1 MQSIETKK
9 TSTALALAAE
19 LIEDTR
25 SLGYIRDDSKPKV
38 VDIDDVEEEVV
49 LPWYKQYWLVIMTQ
63 WESLKEAIM
72 PDITIT
78 LTDTQ
83 YKGLQYAAA
92 DPQDW
97 ADNALTNRARI
108 ANDEIISM
116 YTNRAL
122 DEGVAIPATRELIV
136 ADAFTRS
143 WAKTA
148 AQVQA
153 EAEAQE
159 TP

>member
-1 MQSIETKK
+1 
-9 TSTALALAAE
+9 
-19 LIEDTR
+19 
-25 SLGYIRDDSKPKV
+25 
-38 VDIDDVEEEVV
+38 
-49 LPWYKQYWLVIMTQ
+49 
-63 WESLKEAIM
+63 M

-136 ADAFTRS
+136 ADAFTRG

-148 AQVQA
+148 EQRNA
-153 EAEAQE
+153 EAEAASE

>member
-1 MQSIETKK
+1 
-9 TSTALALAAE
+9 
-19 LIEDTR
+19 
-25 SLGYIRDDSKPKV
+25 
-38 VDIDDVEEEVV
+38 
-49 LPWYKQYWLVIMTQ
+49 
-63 WESLKEAIM
+63 M
-72 PDITIT
+72 PNITIS

-92 DPQDW
+92 DPQEW
-97 ADNALTNRARI
+97 ADNAATNRARI

-116 YTNRAL
+116 YTTRAL

-136 ADAFTRS
+136 ADAFTRG

-148 AQVQA
+148 TQANA
-153 EAEAQE
+153 EAEAASE

>member
-1 MQSIETKK
+1 
-9 TSTALALAAE
+9 
-19 LIEDTR
+19 
-25 SLGYIRDDSKPKV
+25 
-38 VDIDDVEEEVV
+38 
-49 LPWYKQYWLVIMTQ
+49 
-63 WESLKEAIM
+63 M
-72 PDITIT
+72 PNITIT

-136 ADAFTRS
+136 ADAFTRG

-148 AQVQA
+148 AQANVDQ
-153 EAEAQE
+153 EAAMEADPE
-159 TP
+159 

>member
-1 MQSIETKK
+1 
-9 TSTALALAAE
+9 
-19 LIEDTR
+19 
-25 SLGYIRDDSKPKV
+25 
-38 VDIDDVEEEVV
+38 
-49 LPWYKQYWLVIMTQ
+49 
-63 WESLKEAIM
+63 M
-72 PDITIT
+72 PNITIA

-136 ADAFTRS
+136 ADAFTRG
-143 WAKTA
+143 WAQTA
-148 AQVQA
+148 AERQE
-153 EAEAQE
+153 EAEANA
-159 TP
+159 PI

>member
-1 MQSIETKK
+1 
-9 TSTALALAAE
+9 
-19 LIEDTR
+19 
-25 SLGYIRDDSKPKV
+25 
-38 VDIDDVEEEVV
+38 
-49 LPWYKQYWLVIMTQ
+49 
-63 WESLKEAIM
+63 M

-122 DEGVAIPATRELIV
+122 DEDVAIQATRELIV
-136 ADAFTRS
+136 ADAFTRG

-148 AQVQA
+148 AQVNA
-153 EAEAQE
+153 EAEASE

>member
-1 MQSIETKK
+1 
-9 TSTALALAAE
+9 
-19 LIEDTR
+19 
-25 SLGYIRDDSKPKV
+25 
-38 VDIDDVEEEVV
+38 
-49 LPWYKQYWLVIMTQ
+49 
-63 WESLKEAIM
+63 M
-72 PDITIT
+72 PNITIT

-83 YKGLQYAAA
+83 YKGLQYAAL

-97 ADNALTNRARI
+97 ADNAVTNRARI

-136 ADAFTRS
+136 ADAFTRG

-148 AQVQA
+148 AQRNT
-153 EAEAQE
+153 EAEAASE

>member
-1 MQSIETKK
+1 
-9 TSTALALAAE
+9 
-19 LIEDTR
+19 
-25 SLGYIRDDSKPKV
+25 
-38 VDIDDVEEEVV
+38 
-49 LPWYKQYWLVIMTQ
+49 
-63 WESLKEAIM
+63 M
-72 PDITIT
+72 PDIIIT

-136 ADAFTRS
+136 ADAFTRG

-148 AQVQA
+148 AQVNA
-153 EAEAQE
+153 EAEASE

>member
-1 MQSIETKK
+1 
-9 TSTALALAAE
+9 
-19 LIEDTR
+19 
-25 SLGYIRDDSKPKV
+25 
-38 VDIDDVEEEVV
+38 
-49 LPWYKQYWLVIMTQ
+49 
-63 WESLKEAIM
+63 M
-72 PDITIT
+72 PNITVT

-136 ADAFTRS
+136 ADAFTRG

-148 AQVQA
+148 AQVNA
-153 EAEAQE
+153 EASE